1 MAILIYDVQNKT
13 NPSNFSF
20 FMRGEYFDAR
30 KLSDKENQKPLL
42 MLVLKLTFGI
52 HKTNILI
59 LSLSPYLLLT
69 SAIRSGSHRVK

>member
-30 KLSDKENQKPLL
+30 KLSD
-42 MLVLKLTFGI
+42 
-52 HKTNILI
+52 
-59 LSLSPYLLLT
+59 
-69 SAIRSGSHRVK
+69 GSIYVVTTHRLA